1 MLLFSLLESA
11 SLEETVLVLG
21 VPVRTGGS
29 ALEAPTGSSL
39 SWSSLG
45 SEELA
50 PRLRLFGLREL
61 DDDDEAEV
69 VGGEIVGEME
79 GASLC
84 SASLAL

>member
-29 ALEAPTGSSL
+29 VLEARIRSSL
-39 SWSSLG
+39 SWGCLG

-50 PRLRLFGLREL
+50 PRLRLLGVREL
-61 DDDDEAEV
+61 DNDDGLFSVGAGDGDDDGWKEAV
-69 VGGEIVGEME
+69 
-79 GASLC
+79 C
-84 SASLAL
+84 

>member
-21 VPVRTGGS
+21 VPVRTSGS
-29 ALEAPTGSSL
+29 ALKARIGSSL

-50 PRLRLFGLREL
+50 PRLRLLEVREL
-61 DDDDEAEV
+61 NDDDEAEV
-69 VGGEIVGEME
+69 VEGEIEGGME

-84 SASLAL
+84 SASLAR

>member
-1 MLLFSLLESA
+1 MLLLSLLESA

-29 ALEAPTGSSL
+29 VLEARIGSTL
-39 SWSSLG
+39 SWSCLG

-50 PRLRLFGLREL
+50 PRLRLLGVREL
-61 DDDDEAEV
+61 DDVEAEV
-69 VGGEIVGEME
+69 VGGEIVGGME
-79 GASLC
+79 GATLC